1 MAVLGLLKIK
11 VFWVIIYVHDV
22 TNKNLSCDSN
32 YNVDAIM
39 WTKLGN
45 SSTSIREV
53 IITSIIK
60 GFNQMNQIFE
70 RWSWFKLVIW
80 TKHSVWSW
88 NFHQCVKR
96 VRTKS
101 QKVLGA
107 NSYICRSYR
116 QKTGRGEGGGGGI
129 WN

>member
-60 GFNQMNQIFE
+60 GFNQMNQI
-70 RWSWFKLVIW
+70 SWELVLVQISNLELALGMVL
-80 TKHSVWSW
+80 KFSPV
-88 NFHQCVKR
+88 C
-96 VRTKS
+96 
-101 QKVLGA
+101 QKG
-107 NSYICRSYR
+107 
-116 QKTGRGEGGGGGI
+116 
-129 WN
+129 